1 LLLLLF
7 SSDLRQQTEIETSFP
22 AAATTTTAA
31 TATTRTALKQ
41 HKIYGFL
48 IKA

>member
-22 AAATTTTAA
+22 AAATTTA
-31 TATTRTALKQ
+31 TTTTRTALKQ

>member
-22 AAATTTTAA
+22 AAATTTAA